1 MHILLKRHPNRRARS
16 KRSTLVSTI
25 SASALFLVSTLH
37 LALMILS
44 GVRRFLQGKN
54 AEELYD
60 DINQPSLL
68 ADIVLIYR
76 CYIIWDCRWKI
87 IALPC
92 AVFGASGVCGY
103 ISASRMSLA
112 KHGSDLFAPEIAP
125 WLKAGGALTVVTNI
139 SVTTMIAGRIWWVSR
154 NARNVLPGCY
164 RAKHNRVIAVIIE
177 SGGIYSF
184 TLIIFTSLMRIGSQ
198 NKIRIVYQALAQ
210 LAGITPTL
218 IIVRMGLGLKPQ
230 DAAVFSTGPTFN
242 EAPSRW
248 DRPSVDPE
256 SQHASV
262 LTIEIQR
269 EVDVE
274 NGGSGVATDR
284 RATGAGDDEPFALES
299 FHRKGQGKPSG
310 L

>member
-1 MHILLKRHPNRRARS
+1 MSMVHCVHLLFYFSP
-16 KRSTLVSTI
+16 
-25 SASALFLVSTLH
+25 LH
-37 LALMILS
+37 L
-44 GVRRFLQGKN
+44 R
-54 AEELYD
+54 
-60 DINQPSLL
+60 
-68 ADIVLIYR
+68 
-76 CYIIWDCRWKI
+76 
-87 IALPC
+87 
-92 AVFGASGVCGY
+92 
-103 ISASRMSLA
+103 
-112 KHGSDLFAPEIAP
+112 
-125 WLKAGGALTVVTNI
+125 
-139 SVTTMIAGRIWWVSR
+139 
-154 NARNVLPGCY
+154 
-164 RAKHNRVIAVIIE
+164 
-177 SGGIYSF
+177 
-184 TLIIFTSLMRIGSQ
+184 
-198 NKIRIVYQALAQ
+198 IRIHPIHVQ
-210 LAGITPTL
+210 GITPTL